1 MRRATMAVIL
11 GSTLLCV
18 MSLVAAAVVAA
29 QSAPAFN
36 LGFKALADQIPTE
49 VGVPLENEHWGS
61 NGDSLQQTSTGLMA
75 WRKADNWTAY
85 TNGYMTWINGPNGV
99 QSRLNADRFEWE
111 QDPIA
116 PTVAPTPTLDVVAVE
131 RARAISDYLIWWNAT
146 LTDADSAL
154 DLIATQMM
162 DLVINGPY
170 ALSNQTSRDQAVRA
184 GAQLRQAGLKFRDR
198 RAYPTDAY
206 SVVNDK
212 TNRLGDAFVRVADN
226 WSNETGY
233 LGGYGA
239 LRALKAMFDADPLIV
254 EITQKPTGGFYGVFI
269 RELRTDP
276 QAAANYFGAALSG
289 GMSPTQVA
297 ARMQSMN
304 VYRNQYEVQGGQN
317 GDTTNN
323 FAQWFLNKYV
333 K

>member
-1 MRRATMAVIL
+1 MKRLSLSLLLSVLALSCIL
-11 GSTLLCV
+11 G
-18 MSLVAAAVVAA
+18 VAGA
-29 QSAPAFN
+29 QSKPEFR
-36 LGFKALADQIPTE
+36 LGFKTLAEQIPTVIGQAIE
-49 VGVPLENEHWGS
+49 EEHWGD
-61 NGDSLQQTSTGLMA
+61 NGDSLQTTTTGLMA
-75 WRKADNWTAY
+75 WRKADNWTAF

-116 PTVAPTPTLDVVAVE
+116 PIVAPTPTLDVVAVE
-131 RARAISDYLIWWNAT
+131 RARAISDYQKWWNAT

-226 WSNETGY
+226 WPDERGY
-233 LGGYGA
+233 LGGVGA
-239 LRALKAMFDADPLIV
+239 LWALKAMFDADPLIV

-269 RELRTDP
+269 RELRHDDNTAERYVTAATGLGMDP
-276 QAAANYFGAALSG
+276 YQIQARAAQINRIRQIYMVNG
-289 GMSPTQVA
+289 G
-297 ARMQSMN
+297 
-304 VYRNQYEVQGGQN
+304 
-317 GDTTNN
+317 NN
-323 FAQWFLNKYV
+323 TSFAQWYLDNYV